1 MIKSNIFYLY
11 TYVPIEL
18 NLTPLTSQVDGKI
31 AQIIYAIHRDINNRA
46 IEDPQVTRQNISLQM
61 LESRSFVLTQTGL
74 VASVALLKTDVAE
87 LKGDVAVLKTA
98 VAELKTFVQTSTGA
112 LQEGINTLLAQR
124 AAVVAAGGAGTAVA
138 GGVEGGAGTAVAG
151 GVEGGAGTAVAGG
164 VEGGAGTAV
173 AGGVEGGAGTAVAA
187 GAGAAAGGGGTVDGR
202 RIVTRYSSRSG
213 KRIITQ
219 PPISAIQSIL

>member
-31 AQIIYAIHRDINNRA
+31 AQIIYAINRDINNRA
-46 IEDPQVTRQNISLQM
+46 IENLQVTRQNISLQM

-87 LKGDVAVLKTA
+87 LKGDVAELKTA

-124 AAVVAAGGAGTAVA
+124 AAVVAA
-138 GGVEGGAGTAVAG
+138 GGAGTAVAG

>member
-87 LKGDVAVLKTA
+87 LKGDVAELKTA
-98 VAELKTFVQTSTGA
+98 VAELKTFVQTTTGA

-124 AAVVAAGGAGTAVA
+124 AAVVAA
-138 GGVEGGAGTAVAG
+138 GGAGTAVAG

>member
-31 AQIIYAIHRDINNRA
+31 AQIIYAINRDINNRA
-46 IEDPQVTRQNISLQM
+46 IENLQVTRQNISLQM

-87 LKGDVAVLKTA
+87 LKGDVAELKTA
-98 VAELKTFVQTSTGA
+98 VAELKTFVQTTTGA

-124 AAVVAAGGAGTAVA
+124 AAVVAA
-138 GGVEGGAGTAVAG
+138 GGAGTAVAG